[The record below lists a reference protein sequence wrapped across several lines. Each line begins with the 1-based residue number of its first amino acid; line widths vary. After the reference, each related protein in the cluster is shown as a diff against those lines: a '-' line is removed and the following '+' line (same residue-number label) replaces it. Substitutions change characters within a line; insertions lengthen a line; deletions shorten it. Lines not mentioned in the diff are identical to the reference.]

1 MWDKHYRSIHFST
14 EKMQFA
20 DYGFL
25 KLSVSIGFLGH
36 NVKIYLLCTCV
47 CVYVHVYTCECAD
60 RCVCTREQI

>member
-1 MWDKHYRSIHFST
+1 
-14 EKMQFA
+14 MQFA

-47 CVYVHVYTCECAD
+47 CVYVHVYTYECAD